1 LMEVV
6 AADCNADERQPADTL
21 ANHRSTTSVERSA

>member
-1 LMEVV
+1 MEIVS
-6 AADCNADERQPADTL
+6 ADCHADERQPADTL